1 MEWPTY
7 TSSPEAAH
15 DLAMIARVAA
25 QDLTQMLD
33 RLPDSVREE
42 VRGHAFAL
50 CCAFLSLHGV
60 HVGEF
65 ATQGEAEALVLE
77 RAARLFE
84 ECPACRTWT
93 ADVVEQVNLR
103 RVRGQPGGG

>member
-1 MEWPTY
+1 MDWPTFAP
-7 TSSPEAAH
+7 SPEAAH
-15 DLAMIARVAA
+15 DVAMIAREAA
-25 QDLTQMLD
+25 QDLAQLVG
-33 RLPDSVREE
+33 RLPDSDREE

-50 CCAFLSLHGV
+50 RCAFLSLHGV

-65 ATQGEAEALVLE
+65 ATPGEAEALVQE

-103 RVRGQPGGG
+103 RVRGQRGGG

>member
-1 MEWPTY
+1 MEWPTF
-7 TSSPEAAH
+7 TPSPEAAH
-15 DLAMIARVAA
+15 DLAMIARVVA
-25 QDLTQMLD
+25 QDLTQMLG
-33 RLPDSVREE
+33 RLPESVREG
-42 VRGHAFAL
+42 VRDHAFAL
-50 CCAFLSLHGV
+50 RCAFLSLHDV

-65 ATQGEAEALVLE
+65 ATPGEADALVQE

-84 ECPACRTWT
+84 ECPACRTWE